1 MTFCVKYVFHKNA
14 SYSGI
19 KLYFQAE
26 VNEIIGKYG
35 NYNRM
40 ESLINV
46 CDILLWVNVYY
57 A

>member
-14 SYSGI
+14 SYSDI
-19 KLYFQAE
+19 KLCFQAE